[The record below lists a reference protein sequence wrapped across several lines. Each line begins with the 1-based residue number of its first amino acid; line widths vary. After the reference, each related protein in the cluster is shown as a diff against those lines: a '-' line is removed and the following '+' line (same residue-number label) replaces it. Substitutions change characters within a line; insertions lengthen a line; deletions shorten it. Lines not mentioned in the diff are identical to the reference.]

1 MAPKP
6 AAVLG
11 FLAVLSLICVGGY
24 HGLIRLPWLA
34 ARKITVVGTQRLTPL
49 EVRRRAGLR
58 RGRNIL
64 GINLARAEKRLR
76 SHPWVAEA
84 QVDLAFPPGLRVYVR
99 EHRPLAVF
107 EVGDGYLVDERG
119 RVFKRRDADDPTG
132 LPVVVG
138 LRMSDLPRPDGP
150 STDPFKAVM
159 DVLQNGRRPAAVLPN
174 RLIRRIQVDR
184 ELGLTLTL
192 FPDDR
197 LAGATKIKLGFDD
210 YPAKFDRL
218 RTFSRFVLEAG
229 QPQLHS
235 IDLNIPDRV
244 VVEPDPAGA
253 SVGDEKE
260 V

>member
-6 AAVLG
+6 ATILG
-11 FLAVLSLICVGGY
+11 FVAVLSLICVGGY
-24 HGLIRLPWLA
+24 HGLVRLPWLA
-34 ARKITVVGTQRLTPL
+34 ARKITVAGTERLTPS

-84 QVDLAFPPGLRVYVR
+84 RVDLAFPPGLRIRVR
-99 EHRPLAVF
+99 EHRPLAIF
-107 EVGDGYLVDERG
+107 EVGGGYLVDERG
-119 RVFKRRDADDPTG
+119 RVFKRRESPDPTG

-138 LRMSDLPRPDGP
+138 LRVSDLPRPGAPP
-150 STDPFKAVM
+150 SDPFKAVM
-159 DVLQNGRRPAAVLPN
+159 NVLQIGRRPAAVVPN
-174 RLIRRIQVDR
+174 RLIRRIRVDR
-184 ELGLTLTL
+184 ELGVTLTL
-192 FPDDR
+192 APDDR